1 MLEGHKLHLGFSSAF
16 SYSPKLAQSY
26 FDWQNVLNSLCY
38 CDHDGNTWHYTVVLC
53 LLLELQYIA
62 VGTNF
67 HAGCFRNL
75 NWCKPMSLGGFSRY
89 CSRGIFSPEVCRA
102 HFQGGWSA
110 CCWEFTVSAPPY
122 EQTFLSMSAFPCSAC
137 NAFLIP
143 NATLCRK
150 TFKCSDNNHHSMF
163 QAWWHF
169 QVSMRLTCAFVHYSD

>member
-1 MLEGHKLHLGFSSAF
+1 MPWEHNLLASVFTTSLNAPTFSRAYLSHNH
-16 SYSPKLAQSY
+16 YI
-26 FDWQNVLNSLCY
+26 NSLCQFCVFY
-38 CDHDGNTWHYTVVLC
+38 WSYNT
-53 LLLELQYIA
+53 LLLTQTFMQGAFETLTD
-62 VGTNF
+62 VSP
-67 HAGCFRNL
+67 CL
-75 NWCKPMSLGGFSRY
+75 WVGFSRY

-163 QAWWHF
+163 QA
-169 QVSMRLTCAFVHYSD
+169 